1 MRTWLAAAIVLAL
14 GPTVDA
20 AELPFSAVVSLE
32 LSDQTSLTLG
42 SAAGTVTRLSDDRL
56 VFPAVEIELAAQ
68 SFAPA
73 GASCVSALHAV
84 QDGFAGGT
92 LASTTSGYGG
102 PLPLSGSVIAD
113 VLAGA
118 VGSLGVP
125 FSLGASASPAT
136 RAFTTSPVASA
147 PPVQGF
153 LSLSYSRWR
162 TSPAAL
168 TATEDGAVASQ
179 WQVTGSLLSTAAGA
193 QVISL
198 VSPMHVYFADIDAAS
213 SPARRT
219 IPVAGRMTITV
230 PAPSVL
236 VSEIVG
242 ALTLLGL
249 AQRRRRR

>member
-1 MRTWLAAAIVLAL
+1 MRAWLTAVITLAL
-14 GPTVDA
+14 GAAAGA

-32 LSDQTSLTLG
+32 LPDQTILVLG
-42 SAAGTVTRLSDDRL
+42 AATGTVTRRSDDRL
-56 VFPAVEIELAAQ
+56 VFPAAEIELASQ
-68 SFAPA
+68 SFAPV
-73 GASCVSALHAV
+73 GVSCISALHAV
-84 QDGFAGGT
+84 QDGFGGGT
-92 LASTTSGYGG
+92 LASTTSGFGG
-102 PLPLSGSVIAD
+102 PLPLSGSLIAD

-118 VGSLGVP
+118 VGGLGVP

-136 RAFTTSPVASA
+136 RAFTTSPAASA

-162 TSPAAL
+162 TSLADL
-168 TATEDGAVASQ
+168 TGTENGVVTSQ
-179 WQVTGSLLSTAAGA
+179 WQAGGSLLSAAAGG

-219 IPVAGRMTITV
+219 IPVAGRMIITV

-236 VSEIVG
+236 LSEIVG
-242 ALTLLGL
+242 VLTLLGL
-249 AQRRRRR
+249 AQRKRRR

>member
-1 MRTWLAAAIVLAL
+1 MKTWLAAAIALAL
-14 GPTVDA
+14 GLPAGA

-42 SAAGTVTRLSDDRL
+42 SGGGTLTRLSDDRL

-84 QDGFAGGT
+84 QAGFGAGT
-92 LASTTSGYGG
+92 LASTDSGFGG

-118 VGSLGVP
+118 IGSLEVP

-136 RAFTTSPVASA
+136 RAFTTSPGTSA
-147 PPVQGF
+147 PAVQGF

-168 TATEDGAVASQ
+168 TATEDGVVASQ
-179 WQVTGSLLSTAAGA
+179 WQVAGSLLSTASGA

-198 VSPMHVYFADIDAAS
+198 VTPMHVYFADIDAAS

-219 IPVAGRMTITV
+219 IPVAGRMIITV

-242 ALTLLGL
+242 VLTLLGL
-249 AQRRRRR
+249 AQRKRRR